1 MQAKSLQKGYVTIV
15 EQACQGVPGFKASYQ
30 RFHEKAIIEQNSSS
44 FVENYGRNAATL
56 ALHFGVSPEHLAAE
70 EINAYLY
77 RLATTENFCE
87 SYFKFTVYGMR
98 YWFRLFGMEA
108 KALRMPP
115 IREKDTLP
123 VVLSKAECKELFHAP
138 RMLKHKIMLTLSYSG
153 GLRLNE
159 LRHLRIA
166 DVDFDR
172 MMIHIKQ
179 GKGKKDR
186 YVVLSKVM
194 KQALQKYYTECKPQE
209 YVFNGEK
216 KGELVGERTIQ
227 NAMKDA
233 LLKTNIKKAVTM
245 HTLRH
250 LYATHLLEDGV
261 DLITIKQLLGHG
273 DIRTT
278 MIYLH
283 VAEFP
288 TGRKVHSP
296 LDSLYGRL

>member
-1 MQAKSLQKGYVTIV
+1 MQAKSLKKGYVSLV
-15 EQACQGVPGFKASYQ
+15 EQACAGVPGFRDSYQ
-30 RFHEKAIIEQNSSS
+30 QFHQKAVIEQNSSS

-56 ALHFGVSPEHLAAE
+56 ALHFGVSPEHLSAE

-77 RLATTENFCE
+77 RLATNESHGE

-98 YWFRLFGMEA
+98 YWFRLFDMNY
-108 KALRMPP
+108 KALRMPA
-115 IREKDTLP
+115 IKEKDTLP
-123 VVLSKAECKELFHAP
+123 VVLSKQECKELFHAP
-138 RMLKHKIMLTLSYSG
+138 RMFKHQIMLTLAYSG
-153 GLRLNE
+153 GFRLNE
-159 LRHLRIA
+159 LRHLKIA

-179 GKGKKDR
+179 GKGNKDR

-194 KQALQKYYTECKPQE
+194 KQALQKYYAQYQPQV

-216 KGELVGERTIQ
+216 VGELVGERTIQ
-227 NAMKDA
+227 NALKEA
-233 LLKTNIKKAVTM
+233 ALKTSIQKTVSM

-250 LYATHLLEDGV
+250 SYATHLLEDGV
-261 DLITIKQLLGHG
+261 DLITIKNLLGHG

-296 LDSLYGRL
+296 LDSLYDRL